1 MIEFLFLVV
10 AVLLSVWGG
19 MRYQARKDDSTRSQ
33 EILNDHLFD
42 RTNDL
47 EARIEVLETKK
58 KRG

>member
-1 MIEFLFLVV
+1 MIEFLILVV

-19 MRYQARKDDSTRSQ
+19 GRYQAQKDDMKHSQ
-33 EILNDHLFD
+33 ESVNDHLFD